1 MKNVLFFSG
10 AALLILGCASVDQ
23 RVYDRSHVS
32 LSEPVGVE
40 CYAQKGGAP
49 KVTRNETF
57 EGKSLK
63 NGGTVFEK
71 GLSVKGSAILVYS
84 LPQDKTTLKMCVCMD
99 ETSPKEAK
107 AKVRISGNKKTIWEA
122 DIKKGSF
129 EEVNQTFKGTED
141 LTITVEGDSEAV
153 VDLLDPELEGGVRLR
168 EAMIF
173 GRTNY
178 VSQCKSESFRAF
190 PTETRQGVTV
200 FCRPTGSEYGP
211 LVGVSNAYA
220 CVMIAPEHHGMLVH
234 YGPDSRENFGGT
246 MQSFLQ
252 PEEEIVPTRNYKAKV
267 ADPKK
272 WKWRIEEDGAVRVLA
287 APDLLNGVRRMIVYR
302 LNPRSGELTIDVMSK
317 NITSHDVMS
326 CLSLVTKFPAGA
338 PVAIKAEKERPGYSL
353 VKGSDEGI
361 VAKEGVVLINQLESW
376 YPLRGPQKLLQ
387 RKSGDFLLVRGK
399 GYFQS
404 ETQTPE
410 NGYYPYDGLRLS
422 LYNSKSGVMVTQYG
436 EKLKMTKSQTLHLRV
451 LLDLVEE

>member
-1 MKNVLFFSG
+1 MKNILLTG
-10 AALLILGCASVDQ
+10 GCALLLWGCASVDQ

-49 KVTRNETF
+49 KVTRNKTF
-57 EGKSLK
+57 DGKPLK
-63 NGGTVFEK
+63 NGGAVFEK
-71 GLSVKGSAILVYS
+71 GLSVKGSAILVYAI
-84 LPQDKTTLKMCVCMD
+84 PQDKNELKMCVCMD
-99 ETSPKEAK
+99 ESSPKEAK
-107 AKVRISGNKKTIWEA
+107 AKVTISGNKKTIWEA
-122 DIKKGSF
+122 EIKKGSF
-129 EEVNQTFKGTED
+129 EEVDQAFKGTED
-141 LTITVEGDSEAV
+141 LVITVEGDSEAV

-168 EAMIF
+168 ETMIF

-178 VSQCKSESFRAF
+178 VSQCKSDSFQAF
-190 PTETRQGVTV
+190 PTETRKGVTV
-200 FCRPTGSEYGP
+200 FCRTSSEYGP
-211 LVGVSNAYA
+211 LVGASNAYA

-234 YGPDSRENFGGT
+234 YGSDSGHTFGGT

-252 PEEEIVPTRNYKAKV
+252 PEEEIIPTRNYKASV

-272 WKWRIEEDGAVRVLA
+272 WKWRIEEDGAIRVLA

-326 CLSLVTKFPAGA
+326 CLSLVTRFPKGA
-338 PVAIKAEKERPGYSL
+338 PVAIEAEKERPGYSL

-376 YPLRGPQKLLQ
+376 YPLKGPQKLLQ
-387 RKSGDFLLVRGK
+387 KKSGDYLLIRKK

-404 ETQTPE
+404 EAQTPD

-422 LYNSKSGVMVTQYG
+422 VYNSPSGVMVTQYG

-451 LLDLVEE
+451 RLDMVDE